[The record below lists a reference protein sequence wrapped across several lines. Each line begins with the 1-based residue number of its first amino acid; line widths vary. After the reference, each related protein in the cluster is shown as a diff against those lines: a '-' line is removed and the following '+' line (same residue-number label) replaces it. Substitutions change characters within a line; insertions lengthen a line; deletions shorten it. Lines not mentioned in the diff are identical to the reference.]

1 MDLKS
6 QYPTSFDEVRHF
18 GYAACRV
25 RVLPKPLPLSKSFTR
40 VVAEPRMAGWDPGR
54 QAGKHRQEEWMD
66 EDDLLGGDLGEEQ
79 DLRRQLQRGG
89 NFQGGG
95 DRAGFKERRL
105 ENSQRGAR
113 GYNQGDRGHD
123 RFGGNRAFIQGG
135 LDQGR
140 SQSQQGNWYRNPQGS
155 GI

>member
-6 QYPTSFDEVRHF
+6 LYPASFDEVCRF
-18 GYAACRV
+18 GYAARWV
-25 RVLPKPLPLSKSFTR
+25 RV
-40 VVAEPRMAGWDPGR
+40 PRMAGWDPGR

-113 GYNQGDRGHD
+113 GYNQGDRGQD
-123 RFGGNRAFIQGG
+123 RFGGNHAFIRG
-135 LDQGR
+135 
-140 SQSQQGNWYRNPQGS
+140 
-155 GI
+155 